1 MAIEPWVLL
10 DEDLSPRD
18 EARISPFDRGFLFG
32 DGLYEGMKVLSG
44 RPLFLDRH
52 LERLAYGLEA
62 LRIPLDLGALADRL
76 HRLIAANG
84 TDAGFLYLQITR
96 GAATER
102 RHLPPPGLRPTV
114 FAFVERRG
122 FPLPAGAPQRAMTL
136 ADFRWRR
143 ADLKGTSLLG
153 TTLGKLAAARSGADE
168 VIWRGERG
176 RLLEGGNTN
185 VFVRSARGLE
195 TAPLG
200 HRLLPG
206 VTRGLVLDFAH
217 RRGLP
222 IVLRAPR
229 LAERSGWLEVFVT
242 GTVTGVQAVVEL
254 DGLAVAEGRVG
265 EWTRSLAEDLA
276 AAEWAAAGWSA

>member
-1 MAIEPWVLL
+1 MAVEPWVLL

-32 DGLYEGMKVLSG
+32 DGLYEGVKILSG

-52 LERLAYGLEA
+52 LERLAQGLEA
-62 LRIPLDLGALADRL
+62 LEIPLELAALADRL
-76 HRLIAANG
+76 HRLIASNG

-96 GAATER
+96 GAVTER

-114 FAFVERRG
+114 FAFVEQRG
-122 FPLPAGAPQRAMTL
+122 FAPPAGAPQRAVTL

-143 ADLKGTSLLG
+143 ADVKGTSLLA
-153 TTLGKLAAARSGADE
+153 TTLGKLAAARSGAEE
-168 VIWRGERG
+168 VIWLGDRG

-185 VFVRSARGLE
+185 VFVRSTRGLE
-195 TAPLG
+195 TAPLS

-206 VTRGLVLDFAH
+206 VTRGLVLEFAQ

-222 IVLRAPR
+222 VLPRAPR
-229 LAERSGWLEVFVT
+229 LAERAHWLEAFVT

-254 DGLAVAEGRVG
+254 DGLAVADGRVG
-265 EWTRSLAEDLA
+265 EWTRWLAEDLA
-276 AAEWAAAGWSA
+276 AAEWAAAGSSV